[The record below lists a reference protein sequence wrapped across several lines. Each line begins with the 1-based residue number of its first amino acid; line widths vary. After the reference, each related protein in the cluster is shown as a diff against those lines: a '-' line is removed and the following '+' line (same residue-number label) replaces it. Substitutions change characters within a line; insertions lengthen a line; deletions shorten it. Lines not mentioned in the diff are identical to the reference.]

1 MLLKTAD
8 DRSGDIQALEALLRT
23 PNLDARQRRAITDEI
38 WAIRLGAKSE
48 ADAAYQLDFD
58 LRDSRH
64 WAVIHDL
71 RIEVDGLVAQIDHLV
86 ISRMLEVFV
95 CESKSYTG
103 GVKVNEHG
111 EWSTYRD
118 RRPIGIP
125 SPVEQNRRHIKVL
138 EQVIRAG
145 HIELPRRIVSLKPNY
160 KNIVLVSAAG
170 LITRPEKKL
179 PDLDSVVKVDQ
190 FRTYLLNR
198 DFPDRQML
206 KLVGSDTLEA
216 FGRQL
221 VALHRPATF
230 DWAARFGLTASG
242 TALSEPRTSIARRP
256 TKELKPSGVHCR
268 TCGIELSTAEAYYCR
283 INKPRFAGGL
293 YCMGCQAPF
302 PRAGSPTRG

>member
-8 DRSGDIQALEALLRT
+8 DKTEDIRVLEALLHRA
-23 PNLDARQRRAITDEI
+23 DVDIRQRRAIQDEI
-38 WAIRLGAKSE
+38 WAIRLGAKAES
-48 ADAAYQLDFD
+48 DAAYQLDFD
-58 LRDSRH
+58 LRDNKH

-71 RIEVDGLVAQIDHLV
+71 RIDVEGLTAQIDHLV
-86 ISRMLEVFV
+86 ISQMLEVFV

-111 EWSTYRD
+111 EWLTFRD

-138 EQVIRAG
+138 EQVIDRG
-145 HIELPRRIVSLKPNY
+145 YVELPRRIVALKPTY
-160 KNIVLVSAAG
+160 KNIVLVSVSG
-170 LITRPEKKL
+170 LINRPKQKL
-179 PDLDSVVKVDQ
+179 PDLDLVVKVDQ

-221 VALHRPATF
+221 VALHRPAKA
-230 DWAARFGLTASG
+230 DWAAKFGVAAAAPS
-242 TALSEPRTSIARRP
+242 TSAEATPARRP
-256 TKELKPSGVHCR
+256 WLVKYDGPCSN
-268 TCGIELSTAEAYYCR
+268 CGTVLSKGTTAVWRQRERRMLCLDCGA
-283 INKPRFAGGL
+283 A
-293 YCMGCQAPF
+293 
-302 PRAGSPTRG
+302 

>member
-8 DRSGDIQALEALLRT
+8 DKSADIHELEALLGRA
-23 PNLDARQRRAITDEI
+23 DVGAGQRRSIENEL
-38 WAIRLGAKSE
+38 WAIRLGIKAES
-48 ADAAYQLDFD
+48 DAAYQLDFD
-58 LRDSRH
+58 LKDSRH

-71 RIEVDGLVAQIDHLV
+71 RINLHGRVAQIDHLV

-95 CESKSYTG
+95 CESKSYAG

-138 EQVIRAG
+138 EEVIKLS
-145 HIELPRRIVSLKPNY
+145 HVELPRRFIAIKPTF
-160 KNIVLVSAAG
+160 KNIVLVSASG
-170 LITRPEKKL
+170 LITRPRKML

-221 VALHRPATF
+221 VALHSPARVDWGARYGLAGTPSPVVEETPPVRKPWLVKF
-230 DWAARFGLTASG
+230 DGPCSSCGKVLVEGTPAVWRQAQRQMLCLACGAA
-242 TALSEPRTSIARRP
+242 
-256 TKELKPSGVHCR
+256 
-268 TCGIELSTAEAYYCR
+268 
-283 INKPRFAGGL
+283 
-293 YCMGCQAPF
+293 
-302 PRAGSPTRG
+302 

>member
-8 DRSGDIQALEALLRT
+8 DKSGEIQALEALLGRSD
-23 PNLDARQRRAITDEI
+23 LDGRQRRAIQDEI
-38 WAIRLGAKSE
+38 WAMRLGAKAE

-71 RIEVDGLVAQIDHLV
+71 RIDLDGRVAQIDHLV

-138 EQVIRAG
+138 EEVIELG
-145 HIELPRRIVSLKPNY
+145 HVKLPRRLIAIKPNF
-160 KNIVLVSAAG
+160 KNIVLVSASG
-170 LITRPEKKL
+170 LITRPRKKL

-190 FRTYLLNR
+190 FRTYLANR

-221 VALHRPATF
+221 VALHSPARF
-230 DWAARFGLTASG
+230 DWDARFGLAVTPSPVVADAAPARKPWLVKFDGPCSSCGKVLIKG
-242 TALSEPRTSIARRP
+242 TPAVWRQAQRRMLCL
-256 TKELKPSGVHCR
+256 E
-268 TCGIELSTAEAYYCR
+268 CGAA
-283 INKPRFAGGL
+283 
-293 YCMGCQAPF
+293 
-302 PRAGSPTRG
+302 

>member
-1 MLLKTAD
+1 MLLKAAD
-8 DRSGDIQALEALLRT
+8 DKSGDIRALEALAGR
-23 PNLDARQRRAITDEI
+23 PDIDARQRRAIRDET
-38 WAIRLGAKSE
+38 WAIRLGAKAE

-58 LRDSRH
+58 LRDNRN

-138 EQVIRAG
+138 EGVIKAG
-145 HIELPRRIVSLKPNY
+145 HVELPRRIVALKPTY
-160 KNIVLVSAAG
+160 RNIVLVSERG
-170 LITRPEKKL
+170 LISRPKAKL

-198 DFPDRQML
+198 DFSSAQML
-206 KLVGSDTLEA
+206 KIIGSDTLEA

-221 VALHRPATF
+221 VALHRPAKF
-230 DWAARFGLTASG
+230 DWEARFGLG
-242 TALSEPRTSIARRP
+242 TSPPPPPAAPSPARQPWRVKYDGPCSSCGTMLSKGTEAVWRQRERRM
-256 TKELKPSGVHCR
+256 LCLD
-268 TCGIELSTAEAYYCR
+268 C
-283 INKPRFAGGL
+283 GGL
-293 YCMGCQAPF
+293 Y
-302 PRAGSPTRG
+302 R

>member
-1 MLLKTAD
+1 MSTL
-8 DRSGDIQALEALLRT
+8 G
-23 PNLDARQRRAITDEI
+23 RAEQIEDEI
-38 WAIRLGAKSE
+38 WAIRLGAKAE

-58 LRDSRH
+58 LRDSKH

-71 RIEVDGLVAQIDHLV
+71 RIDLDGRVAQIDHLV

-138 EQVIRAG
+138 EEVIKLG
-145 HIELPRRIVSLKPNY
+145 HVELPRRLVALKPTY
-160 KNIVLVSAAG
+160 KNIVLVSASG
-170 LITRPEKKL
+170 LITRPRKKL

-221 VALHRPATF
+221 VALHSPARF
-230 DWAARFGLTASG
+230 DWGARFGLAVN
-242 TALSEPRTSIARRP
+242 TSPVVADAAPVRRP
-256 TKELKPSGVHCR
+256 WLVKYDGPCS
-268 TCGIELSTAEAYYCR
+268 TCGKLLAKGTPAVWHRAEGRMVCLDCD
-283 INKPRFAGGL
+283 K
-293 YCMGCQAPF
+293 
-302 PRAGSPTRG
+302 TR

>member
-1 MLLKTAD
+1 M
-8 DRSGDIQALEALLRT
+8 
-23 PNLDARQRRAITDEI
+23 
-38 WAIRLGAKSE
+38 
-48 ADAAYQLDFD
+48 
-58 LRDSRH
+58 
-64 WAVIHDL
+64 
-71 RIEVDGLVAQIDHLV
+71 
-86 ISRMLEVFV
+86 

-138 EQVIRAG
+138 EQVIKLG
-145 HIELPRRIVSLKPNY
+145 HVQLPRRFVAIKPTY
-160 KNIVLVSAAG
+160 KNIVLVSASG
-170 LITRPEKKL
+170 LITRPRKKL

-221 VALHRPATF
+221 VALHSPAHF
-230 DWAARFGLTASG
+230 DWDARFGLAVTPAAVVADAASARKPWLVKFDGPCSNCGKVLVKG
-242 TALSEPRTSIARRP
+242 TPAVWRQRQRRMLCI
-256 TKELKPSGVHCR
+256 E
-268 TCGIELSTAEAYYCR
+268 CGAA
-283 INKPRFAGGL
+283 
-293 YCMGCQAPF
+293 
-302 PRAGSPTRG
+302 

>member
-8 DRSGDIQALEALLRT
+8 DKSGDIQALEVLLGR
-23 PNLDARQRRAITDEI
+23 PDVDARQRRAIQDEI
-38 WAIRLGAKSE
+38 WAIRLGAKAES
-48 ADAAYQLDFD
+48 DAAYQLDFD
-58 LRDSRH
+58 LRDSKN

-71 RIEVDGLVAQIDHLV
+71 RIDVDGLTAQIDHVV
-86 ISRMLEVFV
+86 ISQMLEVFV

-111 EWSTYRD
+111 EWLTFRD

-138 EQVIRAG
+138 EQVIKLG
-145 HIELPRRIVSLKPNY
+145 YVKLPRRIVTLKPTY
-160 KNIVLVSAAG
+160 KNIVLVSVSG
-170 LITRPEKKL
+170 LINRPKQKL
-179 PDLDSVVKVDQ
+179 PDLDLVVKVDQ

-221 VALHRPATF
+221 VALHRPADV
-230 DWAARFGLTASG
+230 DWAAKFGVATAAPSASVEA
-242 TALSEPRTSIARRP
+242 TPARRRWLVKYDGP
-256 TKELKPSGVHCR
+256 CSNCGAVLTKGTEAIWRQRERRMLCLD
-268 TCGIELSTAEAYYCR
+268 CGAE
-283 INKPRFAGGL
+283 
-293 YCMGCQAPF
+293 
-302 PRAGSPTRG
+302 

>member
-8 DRSGDIQALEALLRT
+8 DKSGEIQALEAMLGRSDV
-23 PNLDARQRRAITDEI
+23 DARRRRAIQDEI
-38 WAIRLGAKSE
+38 WTIRLGAKAE

-58 LRDSRH
+58 LRESRH

-71 RIEVDGLVAQIDHLV
+71 RIDLDGRVAQIDHLV

-138 EQVIRAG
+138 EEAIKLGRV
-145 HIELPRRIVSLKPNY
+145 ELPRRFVAIKPNY
-160 KNIVLVSAAG
+160 KNIVLVSASG
-170 LITRPEKKL
+170 LITRPRKKL
-179 PDLDSVVKVDQ
+179 PDLDNVVKVDQ

-198 DFPDRQML
+198 NFPDRQML
-206 KLVGSDTLEA
+206 KLVKSDTLEA

-221 VALHRPATF
+221 VALHQPPQV
-230 DWAARFGLTASG
+230 DWAGRFGLTETPPA
-242 TALSEPRTSIARRP
+242 PRTQP
-256 TKELKPSGVHCR
+256 TPASVAEPTASKPGGIRCASCGVEVSR
-268 TCGIELSTAEAYYCR
+268 AEASFCR
-283 INKPRFAGGL
+283 LNKARFGGQI
-293 YCMGCQAPF
+293 YCMPCQQQVAPLVK
-302 PRAGSPTRG
+302 RAR

>member
-8 DRSGDIQALEALLRT
+8 DKSGAIQTLESLVRRSDV
-23 PNLDARQRRAITDEI
+23 DARQRRAVQDEI
-38 WAIRLGAKSE
+38 WAIRLGAKAE

-58 LRDSRH
+58 LRDSKH

-71 RIEVDGLVAQIDHLV
+71 RIDVDGLVAQIDHLA

-138 EQVIRAG
+138 EQVIKAG
-145 HIELPRRIVSLKPNY
+145 YVELPRRIVSIKPSY
-160 KNIVLVSAAG
+160 KNVVLVSTSG
-170 LITRPEKKL
+170 LITRPKTKL

-198 DFPDRQML
+198 EFPDRQML

-221 VALHRPATF
+221 VALHRPATPE
-230 DWAARFGLTASG
+230 WAARFGLASSNAVTAPG
-242 TALSEPRTSIARRP
+242 PARPALSPA
-256 TKELKPSGVHCR
+256 KEWKPSGVPCQTCGNELSNAEAYFCRLYKPRFVGGMYCR
-268 TCGIELSTAEAYYCR
+268 TCQTA
-283 INKPRFAGGL
+283 
-293 YCMGCQAPF
+293 F
-302 PRAGSPTRG
+302 PRT

>member
-8 DRSGDIQALEALLRT
+8 DKSGAIQALEALLGRADV
-23 PNLDARQRRAITDEI
+23 DARQRRAIPDEI
-38 WAIRLGAKSE
+38 WAIRLGSRAE

-64 WAVIHDL
+64 WVVIHDL
-71 RIEVDGLVAQIDHLV
+71 RIDLDGRVAQIDHLV

-138 EQVIRAG
+138 EEVIKRG
-145 HIELPRRIVSLKPNY
+145 HVELPRRFISINPNF
-160 KNIVLVSAAG
+160 KNIVLVSKDG
-170 LITRPEKKL
+170 LITRPRKNM

-190 FRTYLLNR
+190 FRTYLENR

-221 VALHRPATF
+221 VGLHSPARF
-230 DWAARFGLTASG
+230 EWDARFGLAVTRSPVVADAAPARKPWLVKFDGPCSSCGKPLIKG
-242 TALSEPRTSIARRP
+242 TPAVWRQAQRRMLCL
-256 TKELKPSGVHCR
+256 E
-268 TCGIELSTAEAYYCR
+268 CGAA
-283 INKPRFAGGL
+283 
-293 YCMGCQAPF
+293 
-302 PRAGSPTRG
+302 